1 MSIKI
6 NKKNIKIL
14 IAVIVAIL
22 IILIGVFVAPIINTN
37 LKIKNTESKLNQI
50 KAKDFENELI
60 EEFKKSPLNINNDTI
75 KTTFG
80 KLDDID
86 NNASLEMKA
95 SIGFTKMNGEEYY
108 KSKYEDLENFVY
120 AYILEYKS
128 NKIDNY
134 IVVPLFKIESDS
146 NGNFQ
151 SIEYMDASELYFIEP
166 IIKQTIKE
174 VLEKDYNID
183 TSVIKSYD
191 ETQKVRYTTSSKEME
206 MYITDTRIDTNID
219 KWEFGAKVFTTISNN
234 MNGKYGA
241 YSFKEK
247 DYYNIANSPYS
258 SVGFFFTT
266 KTLKID

>member
-37 LKIKNTESKLNQI
+37 LKIKNTESKLSQI

-128 NKIDNY
+128 NKIENY

-146 NGNFQ
+146 NGNFK
-151 SIEYMDASELYFIEP
+151 E
-166 IIKQTIKE
+166 IKYVSVTSLVHNLTSFNYS
-174 VLEKDYNID
+174 VLENVLKNKYNIEMSVSGSLKYNDKFNHSGLKAQYRFSNVDFVVNISNTLNQNRITKNEVIENSKHEVD
-183 TSVIKSYD
+183 TSCFG
-191 ETQKVRYTTSSKEME
+191 
-206 MYITDTRIDTNID
+206 NI
-219 KWEFGAKVFTTISNN
+219 
-234 MNGKYGA
+234 
-241 YSFKEK
+241 
-247 DYYNIANSPYS
+247 
-258 SVGFFFTT
+258 
-266 KTLKID
+266 